1 MKLSKTK
8 RSLEL
13 LPAPIELR
21 VQINHQKL
29 DHQVEVTTQGS
40 NLIVKTSA
48 KKTLKS
54 SHKKN
59 WEKKRKTLLQ
69 TKRLKHDR
77 VNLSKKT
84 LKSSHINAAR
94 D

>member
-1 MKLSKTK
+1 MRF
-8 RSLEL
+8 RSAKISRRIWRRKEK
-13 LPAPIELR
+13 
-21 VQINHQKL
+21 HSYKQK
-29 DHQVEVTTQGS
+29 GS

-54 SHKKN
+54 SHKN

-69 TKRLKHDR
+69 TKRLKHDH